1 MPDTPSWH
9 IVGDWFDNCSCA
21 VACPC
26 TFAQAPDNNFCESV
40 LFWHVKRG
48 HYGDTVLDDLAFV
61 RVGRWEGDL
70 WAGKAEGEAGLFID
84 DRADDAQAEALTAII
99 AGRAGGFPGKVAA
112 LFTEGRKLRGVERA
126 AISFEITPDQ
136 SRWGVD
142 IAGKVTA
149 WADALTGPTSNPGEY
164 PRLANAPGS
173 ETGPGPQLVT
183 WGKATVCKVDAFGFA
198 FSWDVNSAK
207 HIPFDWTGP

>member
-1 MPDTPSWH
+1 MPDTPNWH

-26 TFAQAPDNNFCESV
+26 TFAQPPDDGYCESV
-40 LFWHVKRG
+40 LFWRVTRG

-61 RVGRWEGDL
+61 RVGRWDGDL
-70 WAGKAEGEAGLFID
+70 WGGRVKGEAGVFID

-99 AGRAGGFPGKVAA
+99 GGRAGGFPGKVAA
-112 LFTEGRKLRGVERA
+112 LFTEGRTLRGMERA
-126 AISFEITPDQ
+126 KISFEITPDQ

-142 IAGKVTA
+142 VAGKVTA
-149 WADALTGPTSNPGEY
+149 WAEALTGPTSNPGKY

-183 WGKATVCKVDAFGFA
+183 WGKATGCKVNAFGFE